1 LAVSRVATARAV
13 ARRCGVSRLADVT
26 GLDRIGLPVWQ
37 AIRPWGRSL
46 SVHQGKGLTAAA
58 AQLGAC
64 MEAIECSHAEA
75 WAPPLRQARWTDLS
89 AAERAAAID
98 DFAIRR
104 GHAGVGDAMDWAAAE
119 RIGGGTVWV
128 PGAAVSLDL
137 TFAGQPGVTRSSN
150 GQGAGFDTDFASLKA
165 LCEVIERDAVGDW
178 LANRSVFTRGV
189 DEIDLAGI
197 DFTWFH
203 DLAARCATLGIAVR
217 AYALPA
223 VIPMPVIAVEL
234 HDASGEAAGHPHS
247 VGTAA
252 HPDAETA
259 LQSALTEAIQAR
271 LTVIAGAR
279 DDLTLTSAEAR
290 PPTFGLAI
298 ARSDAERSHPRE
310 SGGPSPELRRR
321 APAFAAAVALDATS
335 HFHAAVTA
343 LAAAGYDQVARLIL
357 SPAEC
362 PVVTVKILVPGLGE
376 TGRARRAPA

>member
-1 LAVSRVATARAV
+1 M
-13 ARRCGVSRLADVT
+13 
-26 GLDRIGLPVWQ
+26 PVWQ

-58 AQLGAC
+58 AQRGAC

-75 WAPPLRQARWTDLS
+75 WAPPLREARWTALP

-104 GHAGVGDAMDWAAAE
+104 GHAGVGGVMAWAAAE

-128 PGAAVSLDL
+128 PAAVVSLDL
-137 TFAGQPGVTRSSN
+137 TGAGPSGVTRSSN
-150 GQGAGFDTDFASLKA
+150 GQGAGFDLDFASLKA
-165 LCEVIERDAVGDW
+165 LGEVIERDAVGDW
-178 LANRSVFTRGV
+178 LATRSVFTRGA

-197 DFTWFH
+197 DFPWFR
-203 DLAARCATLGIAVR
+203 DLAARCERLGIAVR

-223 VIPMPVIAVEL
+223 VIAMPVIAVEL
-234 HDASGEAAGHPHS
+234 HDASGEAAGHPHA
-247 VGTAA
+247 VGTSA
-252 HPDAETA
+252 HPDAEAA

-279 DDLTLTSAEAR
+279 DDLALTAATAR

-298 ARSDAERSHPRE
+298 ATTTP
-310 SGGPSPELRRR
+310 PPLRLP
-321 APAFAAAVALDATS
+321 APPALDFAGIV
-335 HFHAAVTA
+335 AA
-343 LAAAGYDQVARLIL
+343 LAAAGYDQVARLVL
-357 SPAEC
+357 SPADC